1 MPVLACPALRVM
13 VVDDEELLRSGVS
26 EILGCA
32 PDLRVVAACRGGEA
46 VETAREQLPD
56 VVLLDIRMPDVD
68 GLSVLRELR
77 ALPRPPQVAMLT
89 TFDTDAYVGAALRR
103 GAAGFLLKDTSP
115 ADLISAVRALGTGSG
130 CLSLPMVRR
139 LRDQGTTDPAGP
151 RLATL
156 SPREREVL
164 ALLADG
170 LSNADIGLRLH
181 VSIATV
187 KDHVSALLAKLHV
200 DNRVQAAVLATRAG
214 LVPLPDRAR

>member
-26 EILGCA
+26 EILSVA

-46 VETAREQLPD
+46 VETAREQRPD

-68 GLSVLRELR
+68 GLSVLRGLL
-77 ALPRPPQVAMLT
+77 ALPRAPQVAMLT
-89 TFDTDAYVGAALRR
+89 TFDTDAYLGTALRR

-139 LRDQGTTDPAGP
+139 LRELGTPAPAGP
-151 RLATL
+151 ELATL
-156 SPREREVL
+156 SPREREIL

-170 LSNADIGLRLH
+170 LSNAEIGTRLH
-181 VSIATV
+181 LSMGTV
-187 KDHVSALLAKLHV
+187 KDHVRALLAKLSV
-200 DNRVQAAVLATRAG
+200 DNRVQAAVLAARSG
-214 LVPLPDRAR
+214 LGTPQDRGW